1 MFPFLKTTL
10 KQSLKPP
17 RDAHSWPIK
26 IRYETRNTLNTIAK
40 RWWWSTDFSR
50 NTARKIM
57 GHWIEVLAVFVP
69 CLVELVCA
77 IFLVF
82 FGCGSTLNWPQEET
96 SPTVLTVSLSFGFL
110 YAFLGNISTLVSG
123 GFFNPA
129 ITAALATIKTIPI
142 KRAVCFIF
150 AQLIGGEI
158 ASLLATRGAL
168 REERLCIFFENPLTK
183 KTKPRRYKRFQVY
196 ALFCRHH

>member
-1 MFPFLKTTL
+1 
-10 KQSLKPP
+10 
-17 RDAHSWPIK
+17 
-26 IRYETRNTLNTIAK
+26 
-40 RWWWSTDFSR
+40 
-50 NTARKIM
+50 M

-158 ASLLATRGAL
+158 DSLLATRGAL
-168 REERLCIFFENPLTK
+168 REERLCIFFENLLTK
-183 KTKPRRYKRFQVY
+183 KTKPRRYKRSQVY